1 MSINHKQTCGL
12 LPAGIGSTVLNT
24 RGLRWNFGAPALV
37 TCLSIADHR
46 SNFDGMISTS
56 NHHVPEE
63 PVVYVKT
70 TGGRSSCDPKPLPE
84 YHRPRMLPIHL
95 CSISVR
101 SQGAWGKLYTD
112 ASGPAI
118 KFFKRDK
125 PVPYPPPSSMLHP
138 YSSDEP
144 GVEQLVRVF
153 TQVLDSNSSLRR
165 CVYLRSHAGPT
176 KLVLQKSVRFG
187 PAQGPEL
194 WDGAMTR
201 Y

>member
-1 MSINHKQTCGL
+1 MSINHKALGQTCGL
-12 LPAGIGSTVLNT
+12 LPVGVGSTVLTT
-24 RGLRWNFGAPALV
+24 RGLRWNLGAPALV

-84 YHRPRMLPIHL
+84 YHRPRTLPIHL

-101 SQGAWGKLYTD
+101 SRGASGKLYTD

-118 KFFKRDK
+118 KFSNETNLFHTHHHPACCTLIQVTN
-125 PVPYPPPSSMLHP
+125 PVS
-138 YSSDEP
+138 
-144 GVEQLVRVF
+144 
-153 TQVLDSNSSLRR
+153 SSLCAYSLKFWIQTPLSEGVCICDLMLALLSSSFRN
-165 CVYLRSHAGPT
+165 LSDLDPH
-176 KLVLQKSVRFG
+176 KVRDFG
-187 PAQGPEL
+187 
-194 WDGAMTR
+194 MV
-201 Y
+201 